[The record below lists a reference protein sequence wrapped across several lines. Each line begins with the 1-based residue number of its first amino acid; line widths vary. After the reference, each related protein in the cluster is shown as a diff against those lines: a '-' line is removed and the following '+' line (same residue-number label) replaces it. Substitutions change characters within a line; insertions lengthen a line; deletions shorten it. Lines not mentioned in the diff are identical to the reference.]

1 MELRMKTKKLF
12 FLILVSLVLSGPGL
26 FAQDTKNMTLL
37 GNYGRGEGE
46 SKACFAAGSMA
57 YYGLGNKVQ
66 IVSFSNPSSPLKV
79 GSVIV
84 TDVVEALVRTSING
98 NQYLVVSGGSSMWI
112 IDIKNPTIPSL
123 VSSVLVAPGTVCEGI
138 ATSGTYAYVA
148 SGGAGLKIYDISTP
162 ASPVLV
168 SSIDSL
174 AYCESVVISGQ
185 YAYVAAGSRS
195 HILDISNPA
204 TPLYVG
210 QITGYS
216 GNYHQFINVR
226 SGYAYVCDYNAGL
239 EVVNITNPANP
250 VNVMEVPS
258 GYRTADIIFDGN
270 YGYVA
275 VGDSGV
281 NIYNLVN
288 PASPVLVSH
297 IKTIGRAAWLSYGA
311 ISIGGTPTGHIYVS
325 DRYPVAGLSAINVSN
340 PAVPITAAFISAVSA
355 PTGTSFTPFYAN
367 VKVYVPYGIAGL
379 RILDVSSPSS
389 PTLLSTIALGG
400 DSREVIVKGN
410 YAYVAALDSCVHVI
424 DVSNASS
431 PIYVKKIPTSRARG
445 IALNGNYAYVA
456 TRDSGL
462 VILNLTDPSAPVWSA
477 NVRGLDIENV
487 AVAGNII
494 GLSFYSSITF
504 YDITNPESPVA
515 KGSTPTFTTGDE
527 GFSIAGNFAYIPDG
541 DSLKIFNI
549 TDLMNPVLV
558 SKIYTGGYGYITS
571 IASNYC
577 YVASEATGIR
587 AIDITNPALPLEAG
601 YYDGIPQSRGL
612 VADGIYVYV
621 AEKTDGV
628 SIYSNDLIS
637 GVAGE
642 NTMLPESIRLLQNYP
657 NPFNPTTNIKV
668 ELKVRTFVTL
678 EVFNLIGERVAV
690 LLNKQ
695 LPAGLSNISF
705 DGSKLST
712 GVYLYRLQA
721 SDVTIA
727 KKMILIK

>member
-1 MELRMKTKKLF
+1 
-12 FLILVSLVLSGPGL
+12 
-26 FAQDTKNMTLL
+26 
-37 GNYGRGEGE
+37 
-46 SKACFAAGSMA
+46 
-57 YYGLGNKVQ
+57 
-66 IVSFSNPSSPLKV
+66 
-79 GSVIV
+79 
-84 TDVVEALVRTSING
+84 
-98 NQYLVVSGGSSMWI
+98 
-112 IDIKNPTIPSL
+112 
-123 VSSVLVAPGTVCEGI
+123 
-138 ATSGTYAYVA
+138 
-148 SGGAGLKIYDISTP
+148 
-162 ASPVLV
+162 VLV

-174 AYCESVVISGQ
+174 AYCESVIISGQ
-185 YAYVAAGSRS
+185 YAYIAAGSRS

-204 TPLYVG
+204 APVYVG
-210 QITGYS
+210 QIVGYS
-216 GNYHQFINVR
+216 GNYHQYINVR

-239 EVVNITNPANP
+239 EVINITNPANP

-297 IKTIGRAAWLSYGA
+297 IKTIGRAAFLSYGA
-311 ISIGGTPTGHIYVS
+311 ISVGGNPTGHIYVS

-340 PAVPITAAFISAVSA
+340 PSIPVTAAFISAVSA
-355 PTGTSFTPFYAN
+355 PTGTSFTPFYAGG
-367 VKVYVPYGIAGL
+367 KLYVPYGTAGL

-389 PTLLSTIALGG
+389 PVLLSTIPLGG
-400 DSREVIVKGN
+400 DSRDVIVKGN
-410 YAYVAALDSCVHVI
+410 YAYVASLDSCVHVI
-424 DVSNASS
+424 DVTNAAS
-431 PIYVKKIPTSRARG
+431 PVYLKKIITSRARG

-462 VILNLTDPSAPVWSA
+462 VILNLTDPSTPVWSG
-477 NVRGLDIENV
+477 NVKGLDIENV
-487 AVAGNII
+487 AVEGNII
-494 GLSFYSSITF
+494 GLSFYSSISF
-504 YDITNPESPVA
+504 YDITDPVNPVA

-549 TDLMNPVLV
+549 ADLMNPKLI

-571 IASNYC
+571 VVGNYC

-587 AIDITNPALPLEAG
+587 TIDITNPAVPVEVG
-601 YYDGIPQSRGL
+601 YYDGVPQSRG
-612 VADGIYVYV
+612 VIADGKYVYV

-637 GVAGE
+637 GVAGNNTSIPE
-642 NTMLPESIRLLQNYP
+642 NIRLSQNYP
-657 NPFNPTTNIKV
+657 NPFNPTTIIAV
-668 ELKVRTFVTL
+668 DLKERAFVAL

-695 LPAGLSNISF
+695 LSAGSYNISF

-721 SDVTIA
+721 SGVTIA
-727 KKMILIK
+727 KKMVLIK

>member
-1 MELRMKTKKLF
+1 MKTNKLF
-12 FLILVSLVLSGPGL
+12 FLIFVSLVLNGPGL
-26 FAQDTKNMTLL
+26 LAQDSKNMTLL

-46 SKACFAAGSMA
+46 SKSCFAAGSIA

-66 IVSFSNPSSPLKV
+66 IVSFSNPASPLKV
-79 GSVIV
+79 GSLIV
-84 TDVVEALVRTSING
+84 TDVVESLVRTSING

-162 ASPVLV
+162 ASPLLV

-204 TPLYVG
+204 APLYVG

-239 EVVNITNPANP
+239 EVINITNPANP
-250 VNVMEVPS
+250 VNVMEVPT

-281 NIYNLVN
+281 SIYNFVN
-288 PASPVLVSH
+288 PASPVLVSK
-297 IKTIGRAAWLSYGA
+297 IQTIGRAAWLSYGA

-340 PAVPITAAFISAVSA
+340 PAVPVTAAFVSAVSS
-355 PTGTSFTPFYAN
+355 PTGTSFTPFYTN
-367 VKVYVPYGIAGL
+367 GKVYVPYGIAGL

-389 PTLLSTIALGG
+389 PTLLSTTPLGG

-424 DVSNASS
+424 DISNASS
-431 PIYVKKIPTSRARG
+431 PVYVKKIPTSRARG

-462 VILNLTDPSAPVWSA
+462 VILNLTDPSAPVWSG

-504 YDITNPESPVA
+504 YDITDPVNPVA

-527 GFSIAGNFAYIPDG
+527 GFSIAGNFAYVPDG
-541 DSLKIFNI
+541 DTLKIFNI
-549 TDLMNPVLV
+549 TDLMNPVLL
-558 SKIYTGGYGYITS
+558 SKIFTGGYGYITS
-571 IASNYC
+571 IVGNYC
-577 YVASEATGIR
+577 YVASEATGVR
-587 AIDITNPALPLEAG
+587 TIDITNPASPLEAG
-601 YYDGIPQSRGL
+601 YYDGVPQSRGL
-612 VADGIYVYV
+612 VGNGRYVYV

-628 SIYSNDLIS
+628 SIYSNDLIT
-637 GVAGE
+637 GVTGD
-642 NTMLPESIRLLQNYP
+642 NTSLPGTIGLRQNYP
-657 NPFNPTTNIKV
+657 NPFNPTTTITV
-668 ELKVRTFVTL
+668 ELKGKAFVTL
-678 EVFNLIGERVAV
+678 EVFNLTGERVAV

-695 LPAGLSNISF
+695 LPAGSSRNL
-705 DGSKLST
+705 
-712 GVYLYRLQA
+712 V
-721 SDVTIA
+721 
-727 KKMILIK
+727 